1 MVKGWR
7 ALEGERHWGKLTFLP
22 SVVLNPPRGMC
33 VVAEST
39 LHLLRFFFVKPNLI
53 YTVGESLKKR
63 WHKLEY
69 K

>member
-39 LHLLRFFFVKPNLI
+39 LHLLRFSSWSPI
-53 YTVGESLKKR
+53 SSLHSWGGFEKA
-63 WHKLEY
+63 LA
-69 K
+69 